1 MTAELTLHAP
11 AGPHPAG
18 RPVPVR
24 ARLRNSGPG
33 DLWIVGVVD
42 GSDTGTRYPHWLPLV
57 RLDGVV
63 VAVPAR
69 PEDPLVG
76 PLRTTDF
83 RCLAPGGA
91 MDPGPL
97 PTFDTFAPEVPGTY
111 VYSLDLST
119 GSGRPEAWL
128 GTFNQDR
135 SVLDLVARVP
145 RLTLHAEATVEI
157 AS

>member
-1 MTAELTLHAP
+1 MTADLTLHAP

-18 RPVPVR
+18 RPVPVH
-24 ARLRNSGPG
+24 ARLRNTGPD

-42 GSDTGTRYPHWLPLV
+42 GSDTGTRYPHWLPSV
-57 RLDGVV
+57 RLGGVV
-63 VAVPAR
+63 VAAPAP

-76 PLRTTDF
+76 PLRAGDF
-83 RCLAPGGA
+83 RRLAPGEA

-97 PTFDTFAPEVPGTY
+97 PTFATFAPAAPGTY

-119 GSGRPEAWL
+119 GAGRPEAWL
-128 GTFNQDR
+128 GAFNQDR

-145 RLTLHAEATVEI
+145 RLTLHAETTVEI
-157 AS
+157 G